1 MQFTLRH
8 CWKVLKVSPKW
19 MESEVPKF
27 LSHPQA
33 SKRYKTSGSSSFN
46 MESGDASINLNVDV
60 GDGEEHEEYK
70 QRQED
75 IRFYMEP
82 YDHLTGDALIHMEA
96 LRAEIK
102 AKWNLPF

>member
-1 MQFTLRH
+1 MNDEAFAKLM
-8 CWKVLKVSPKW
+8 VSELAMHNERAIGMKKEERLAF
-19 MESEVPKF
+19 MEIKRMEV
-27 LSHPQA
+27 
-33 SKRYKTSGSSSFN
+33 
-46 MESGDASINLNVDV
+46 EC
-60 GDGEEHEEYK
+60 HERELAMHEYR

-96 LRAEIK
+96 LKAEIK